1 MWTAGCPSEHCG
13 RSYNPV
19 NGIQASAN
27 WEAIQGIL
35 KNEWGFDGVVM
46 TDWDAFS
53 NITDE
58 LYAGSD
64 VKMPGL
70 YAERYPDADR
80 SFDPVKA
87 LAEGTLER
95 GAVYAAA
102 KRVLKL
108 MSRLD

>member
-1 MWTAGCPSEHCG
+1 MT
-13 RSYNPV
+13 SYNPV
-19 NGIQASAN
+19 NGVQASAN

-53 NITDE
+53 NIIDE

-70 YAERYPDADR
+70 YAERFPDADR

-87 LAEGTLER
+87 LADGTLDR

-102 KRVLKL
+102 KRVLQF
-108 MSRLD
+108 MNRLD